1 MNEPI
6 NERNDSWSEADR
18 QPAMTVGQLIERL
31 ASEDR
36 SHPVLL
42 VGDEHSHP
50 TGDPARNIAGLT
62 RVVVMETGEVL
73 LCSGEDA

>member
-1 MNEPI
+1 MNEPG
-6 NERNDSWSEADR
+6 NDNNSWREAER
-18 QPAMTVGQLIERL
+18 PTAMTVGQLIERL

-50 TGDPARNIAGLT
+50 SGDPARNIAGLT

-73 LCSGEDA
+73 LC

>member
-1 MNEPI
+1 MSEPG
-6 NERNDSWSEADR
+6 NERNDAWLEAER

-31 ASEDR
+31 ASEDP

-42 VGDEHSHP
+42 VGDEHSP
-50 TGDPARNIAGLT
+50 LAGDPARNIAGLT

-73 LCSGEDA
+73 LCSDADA